1 MYEDKDNQQ
10 VFGEIRKTKNWS
22 KCNRRV
28 IIDNMDHLDELQKY
42 FPWVK
47 KKKDTRNSRRND
59 SKFLY
64 SNNRDK
70 KVIKKQ
76 PVPRQEKCF
85 SSTAH

>member
-47 KKKDTRNSRRND
+47 KKR
-59 SKFLY
+59 
-64 SNNRDK
+64 
-70 KVIKKQ
+70 IH
-76 PVPRQEKCF
+76 E
-85 SSTAH
+85 TAEGMTPNFCIEIIETKRL